1 MTVLHT
7 YRACLTDRN
16 ASADTDI
23 FISLPSGMSQEEVEA
38 VVVELLGG
46 LQLLNPG
53 VNCEMAALS
62 FFCRYAF
69 PLCDGSGELY
79 RPSSGECET
88 LTTEICSREWQTAV
102 SILGSDNLPQC
113 VLLPANSKQCDHGV
127 VRYVEHTHNRPCM
140 HLTIGCRI

>member
-38 VVVELLGG
+38 DVVELLGG

-62 FFCRYAF
+62 FFL
-69 PLCDGSGELY
+69 PLCLS
-79 RPSSGECET
+79 P
-88 LTTEICSREWQTAV
+88 V
-102 SILGSDNLPQC
+102 
-113 VLLPANSKQCDHGV
+113 
-127 VRYVEHTHNRPCM
+127 
-140 HLTIGCRI
+140 